1 MRPVTE
7 GAPRQGT
14 ATDFLEV
21 MLETL
26 SEDKR
31 DRFPMT
37 LWNTWVLAHAKRR
50 ACPRAHLA
58 AYSAATDANVRPV
71 QASTRSARLS

>member
-1 MRPVTE
+1 VRPVTE

-31 DRFPMT
+31 DRFPMI

-50 ACPRAHLA
+50 ACPRVRLA
-58 AYSAATDANVRPV
+58 ASSATDTVVRPV